1 MWLISLEMSVR
12 KFVNWLNSLEDYFAW
27 YNMND
32 GQRIAFTKVKGPARI
47 WWYGVENNELAL
59 GQPITRWFNM
69 KERLKSNF
77 LPSDYIDTLHQEFL
91 TLQQGNLSVEEYTN
105 KFHEYIVRCNL
116 KTDDRLTITRFRD
129 GLLNDIRREVAM
141 FDYTRVDEV
150 FCKARKAQ
158 HEIQLRRRNTFQVG
172 ESSTRRGPEPTFN
185 LT

>member
-32 GQRIAFTKVKGPARI
+32 EQRIAFTKVKLKGPARI

-91 TLQQGNLSVEEYTN
+91 TL
-105 KFHEYIVRCNL
+105 
-116 KTDDRLTITRFRD
+116 
-129 GLLNDIRREVAM
+129 
-141 FDYTRVDEV
+141 
-150 FCKARKAQ
+150 
-158 HEIQLRRRNTFQVG
+158 
-172 ESSTRRGPEPTFN
+172 
-185 LT
+185 